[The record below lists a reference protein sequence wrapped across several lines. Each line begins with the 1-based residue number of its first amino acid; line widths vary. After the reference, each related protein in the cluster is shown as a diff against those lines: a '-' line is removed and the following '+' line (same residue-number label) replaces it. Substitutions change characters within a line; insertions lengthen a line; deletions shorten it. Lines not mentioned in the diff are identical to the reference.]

1 MIGWFI
7 GGLNTCVS
15 IPECKLLHK
24 ISAIIISYCSRPT
37 GKRSLVPHYSNAT
50 GIDCCS
56 GTATFASTNNYN
68 CDWWEWE
75 SPNLK
80 HIMLSSIKLN
90 RHLASGLMQELF
102 LAAKTFL
109 TRWVSRTEG
118 FLRLK
123 DCLSI
128 SLIHSPHNTL
138 GVCSLIPSH
147 LSCFIM
153 IGFAFLTFLAINSV
167 DASCPT
173 LWGGKTCLDSSQ
185 VSGPIWMNWDQ
196 AQTLGTYIIL
206 IDAGPRWLQGILC
219 YGRPLLCFWN

>member
-1 MIGWFI
+1 MTPYALLALVSIIWNFVQLFVFWSGHINVNTTYDSTKCWLQKSCLGSMIGWFI

-90 RHLASGLMQELF
+90 RHLASGLMQGLF

-118 FLRLK
+118 FLRFK
-123 DCLSI
+123 DCPLN
-128 SLIHSPHNTL
+128 SLIH
-138 GVCSLIPSH
+138 
-147 LSCFIM
+147 
-153 IGFAFLTFLAINSV
+153 
-167 DASCPT
+167 
-173 LWGGKTCLDSSQ
+173 
-185 VSGPIWMNWDQ
+185 
-196 AQTLGTYIIL
+196 
-206 IDAGPRWLQGILC
+206 
-219 YGRPLLCFWN
+219 